1 MVVLEEAGMA
11 GSCHAFCRKRRNER
25 MKYKMI
31 AVDMDGTL
39 LDDRKQIPDE
49 TVHTI
54 RQMAGTGVLFVI
66 STGRP
71 VQGVE
76 KYKELLH
83 LTGPMITCNGAVIVD
98 AGTGETLF
106 EQGLVRSD
114 AEKIF
119 HLGKK
124 YDVTMCIWAGGRL
137 YGNRL
142 DEKMN
147 DYKKISGVEPILAE
161 DFENLPDQEIS
172 KIVWYEDESRMK
184 RLITELP
191 EGRFSQVT
199 ACLSQPVFLEF
210 FHSQVSKAAAM
221 QKIGEMYG
229 IRREEMIAV
238 GDGPNDIE
246 MLKYAGM
253 GVAMGN
259 ASDEVK
265 RHAGFITSSNKEEGV
280 RQAIRRFF

>member
-1 MVVLEEAGMA
+1 
-11 GSCHAFCRKRRNER
+11 

-199 ACLSQPVFLEF
+199 ACLSQPV
-210 FHSQVSKAAAM
+210 QVSKAAAM